1 MPTPLLL
8 KDIRLSLPGSLPGR
22 GRQPAPD
29 SSTASTPQPAT
40 RLSQGLVSHSF
51 YCRYGKRALDL
62 ALGVP
67 LLLLVTPIIALAA
80 LAVLVTSGWPVFY
93 GAERQGKAGQPFR
106 MWKLRTMVRD
116 ADKILE
122 RWQAAQPDLAAKYER
137 EFKLQNDPRVTKL
150 GRFLRKS
157 SLDELPQLLN
167 VIRGEMSLV
176 GPRPITEP
184 ELRRYGAHAGTLL
197 SLRPGVSG
205 RWQTDGRNQTTYAD
219 RMGIELEYCR
229 SARLLGDIRILVM
242 TLATPFRYNGA

>member
-1 MPTPLLL
+1 MPTPPLL
-8 KDIRLSLPGSLPGR
+8 KELPLSLPGW

-29 SSTASTPQPAT
+29 SSTAFTSRPAT
-40 RLSQGLVSHSF
+40 RLSRSLVSDSF
-51 YCRYGKRALDL
+51 YYRYGKRALDL

-80 LAVLVTSGWPVFY
+80 LAMLVTSGRPVFY
-93 GAERQGKAGQPFR
+93 GAERQGKAGQRFR
-106 MWKLRTMVRD
+106 MWKIRTMVRD
-116 ADKILE
+116 ADNILE
-122 RWQAAQPDLAAKYER
+122 RWRETEPDLAAKFEQDY
-137 EFKLQNDPRVTKL
+137 KLQDDPRVTKL

-184 ELRRYGAHAGTLL
+184 ELRRYGEHAETLL
-197 SLRPGVSG
+197 SFRPGVSG
-205 RWQTDGRNQTTYAD
+205 RWQTDGRNQTTYPD
-219 RMGIELEYCR
+219 RMWIELEYCQ

-242 TLATPFRYNGA
+242 TLAAPFRYDGA